1 MIKLEEASSEATVE
15 VKAVEEG
22 EEVAEQQ
29 VEATA
34 MEEQ

>member
-15 VKAVEEG
+15 VKAMEAG
-22 EEVAEQQ
+22 EEVAKQQ
-29 VEATA
+29 VEAAA

>member
-1 MIKLEEASSEATVE
+1 MEEASSEATVE

-29 VEATA
+29 VKAAAT
-34 MEEQ
+34 EER